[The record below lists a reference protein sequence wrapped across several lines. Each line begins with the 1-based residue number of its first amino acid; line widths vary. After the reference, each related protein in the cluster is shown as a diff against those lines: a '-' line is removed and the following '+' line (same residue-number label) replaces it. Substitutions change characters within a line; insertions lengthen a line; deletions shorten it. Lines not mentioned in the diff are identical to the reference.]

1 MDCSELDLNFWYST
15 SSSNLLLCSNFKLTE
30 KVARTVQRTPYCLPF
45 IHIHLAFCSIG
56 FIVFS
61 FSLTWI
67 IGEKVAY
74 IIGLYSSM
82 HNHSTCINF
91 SKFDIIIQ
99 TVYSSIVTV
108 LSTDAIMFVLAFF
121 NLVQDTIWDHL
132 LHSAVKSPFIIL
144 NLSLFFMTLICF
156 KNS

>member
-1 MDCSELDLNFWYST
+1 
-15 SSSNLLLCSNFKLTE
+15 
-30 KVARTVQRTPYCLPF
+30 
-45 IHIHLAFCSIG
+45 
-56 FIVFS
+56 
-61 FSLTWI
+61 
-67 IGEKVAY
+67 
-74 IIGLYSSM
+74 M

-99 TVYSSIVTV
+99 TVDSSIVTV